1 MTNTLSL
8 QPRLMADGQ
17 VTYMTGHLETT
28 HGLYAVCLSTHEGDA
43 MVTLEPLYRKNVIY
57 NKVFETIGEAMTA
70 MLTMKFGDDRFIK
83 AELD

>member
-1 MTNTLSL
+1 
-8 QPRLMADGQ
+8 MADGQ

-28 HGLYAVCLSTHEGDA
+28 HGLYSVCVSTHEGDA
-43 MVTLEPLYRKNVIY
+43 MVTLEPLYRKNVFY